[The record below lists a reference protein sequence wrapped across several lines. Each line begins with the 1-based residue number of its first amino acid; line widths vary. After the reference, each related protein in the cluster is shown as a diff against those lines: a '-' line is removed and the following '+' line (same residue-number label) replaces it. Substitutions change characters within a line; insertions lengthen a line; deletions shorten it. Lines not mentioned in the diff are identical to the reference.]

1 MPVTR
6 LSGGTREFDL
16 FARMLREG
24 AQREPEDFGA
34 GLPGSGTEVMGL
46 VENGRLLAFA
56 IFQPYMDPS
65 LHLGGMVDPEFVGR
79 LDDLGDTALYNIS
92 LIHSASAEGSL
103 GAQARALIEAFA
115 EMLLGSHESYGL
127 LISLF
132 RKGNRRAVGNYRSM
146 GFRRRGGESYFMDV
160 DPNEIIAK
168 YGRAGK
174 REGTIFLKTFAEAG
188 EADMASLA
196 RCYRTVF
203 MRGVEVDVRQHLA
216 RIAAAPSFLKDL
228 SVLVTDEAH
237 GGEVVGFCFIE
248 RGGPETVYVHAA
260 GMSQDLRG
268 SGVAMRSFS
277 WIMENCLGRGV
288 KRVTLVT
295 ASKKLRDVFGKIICA
310 TLRDTLVWYIRC
322 GVRDE

>member
-1 MPVTR
+1 MTR
-6 LSGGTREFDL
+6 IAGGTREFDL

-34 GLPGSGTEVMGL
+34 GLPGSGTQVVGL
-46 VENGRLLAFA
+46 VEKGRLQAFA
-56 IFQPYMDPS
+56 IFQPYTDPS

-79 LDDLGDTALYNIS
+79 LGDLGDTALYNIS
-92 LIHSASAEGSL
+92 LIHSASKDASL

-115 EMLLGSHESYGL
+115 AMLLEAHASYGL

-132 RKGNRRAVGNYRSM
+132 RKANRKAVGNYRSM

-160 DPNEIIAK
+160 DPDEIIAK

-174 REGTIFLKTFAEAG
+174 REGTIVLKTFAEAG

-196 RCYRTVF
+196 RCYGAVF
-203 MRGVEVDVRQHLA
+203 MRGVEVDVRQHLG

-228 SVLVTDEAH
+228 SVLVTDEAR

-288 KRVTLVT
+288 KRATLVT

-310 TLRDTLVWYIRC
+310 RLRDTLVWYIRC